1 MSSSP
6 SFDLLIRNAILQG
19 GASPLDI
26 GIRAGRII
34 EVSPAQQR
42 SDAQGLFEE
51 NADGRL
57 VLPGFVDTHIH
68 LDKSCLLACCRGGG
82 QGLKGAVAAV
92 SRLKRDFTEEDVYRR
107 GARTIEMAILQGTMH
122 MRTHVEVDPRVGL
135 RSFAAIQRLKHD
147 YAFALDLSI
156 CVFPQEGLL
165 NDPGTEA
172 LLEQA
177 LDEGADLLGGCP
189 YTDSDPSAHMERIF
203 AMARRHDVD
212 LDFHLDFDLDPG
224 WTHMDDICR
233 LTEAQGWQGRVAIGH
248 VTKLAAMDE
257 GDFDRHAERLA
268 AAGVAVTAL
277 PSTDLYLNG
286 RDQGFRA
293 VRGVAPVHVLAERGI
308 TTSIATNNVLNPF
321 TPYGDCSLL
330 RMANLYAN
338 LMHIGPDGF
347 SRCLGMI
354 TSDAAR
360 LARIDSYGIAPGHP
374 ADLILL
380 DATDEDE
387 ALASI
392 ASPLTG
398 FKNGRKTFDRRA
410 EILFR
415 TTDASPTDQYR
426 AAVAS
431 P

>member
-1 MSSSP
+1 MSSILP
-6 SFDLLIRNAILQG
+6 FDTLIRNATLQG
-19 GASPLDI
+19 DPSLVDI
-26 GIRAGRII
+26 GIRDGRIAEI
-34 EVSPAQQR
+34 FPVAQRQ
-42 SDAQGLFEE
+42 DAKGRAEE
-51 NADGRL
+51 DVGGRL

-68 LDKSCLLACCRGGG
+68 LDKSCLLACCQGGG
-82 QGLKGAVAAV
+82 GGLKGAVAAV
-92 SRLKRDFTEEDVYRR
+92 SRLKQDFTEEDVYRR

-122 MRTHVEVDPRVGL
+122 MRTHVEIDPRVGL
-135 RSFAAIQRLKHD
+135 RSLAAIQRLKRD
-147 YAFALDLSI
+147 YAFAIDLSI

-177 LDEGADLLGGCP
+177 LDGGADLLGGCP

-203 AMARRHDVD
+203 AMAQSHDVD
-212 LDFHLDFDLDPG
+212 LDFHLDFDLDPS
-224 WTHMDDICR
+224 WSHMDDICR

-257 GDFDRHAERLA
+257 DAFERHVTRLA

-286 RDQGFRA
+286 RDKGFRA
-293 VRGVAPVHVLAERGI
+293 VRGVAPVHLLADGGV
-308 TTSIATNNVLNPF
+308 TASIATNNVLNPF

-347 SRCLGMI
+347 SRCLGLI
-354 TSDAAR
+354 TEDAAR
-360 LARIDSYGIAPGHP
+360 LMRIQDYGLAPGHA
-374 ADLILL
+374 ADLIVL

-387 ALASI
+387 AFGSI
-392 ASPLTG
+392 APALMG
-398 FKNGRKTFDRRA
+398 FKNGRKTFERQAR
-410 EILFR
+410 ILR
-415 TTDASPTDQYR
+415 
-426 AAVAS
+426 
-431 P
+431 

>member
-1 MSSSP
+1 M
-6 SFDLLIRNAILQG
+6 
-19 GASPLDI
+19 DI
-26 GIRAGRII
+26 GIRAGRIV
-34 EVSPAQQR
+34 ELGPAGRR
-42 SDAQGLFEE
+42 SEAQGFVEE
-51 NADGRL
+51 DVGGRL
-57 VLPGFVDTHIH
+57 VLPGFVDTHVH

-92 SRLKRDFTEEDVYRR
+92 SRLKKDFTEEDVYRR

-122 MRTHVEVDPRVGL
+122 MRTHVEIDPRVGL
-135 RSFAAIQRLKHD
+135 RSFAAIQQLKRD
-147 YAFALDLSI
+147 YAFALDLSV

-189 YTDSDPSAHMERIF
+189 YTDSDPSAHMQRIF

-212 LDFHLDFDLDPG
+212 LDFHLDFDLDPS

-233 LTEAQGWQGRVAIGH
+233 LTDAQGWQGRVAIGH
-248 VTKLAAMDE
+248 VTKLAAMAE
-257 GDFDRHAERLA
+257 GDFDRHAKRLA

-293 VRGVAPVHVLAERGI
+293 VRGVAPVHILAERGI

-347 SRCLGMI
+347 GQCLDLI
-354 TSDAAR
+354 TRDAAR
-360 LARIDSYGIAPGHP
+360 LMRLDSYGIFPGGA
-374 ADLILL
+374 ADLIVL
-380 DATDEDE
+380 DATAEDE
-387 ALASI
+387 AFGSI
-392 ASPLTG
+392 APSVTG
-398 FKNGRKTFDRRA
+398 FKAGKKTFEKRA
-410 EILFR
+410 RIIPSDIPVR
-415 TTDASPTDQYR
+415 
-426 AAVAS
+426 
-431 P
+431 